1 MKRYEEIHA
10 SYVNG
15 QFEQMIRQIEEVR
28 SLYNF
33 AILLERIKEDFDDK
47 SALDIA
53 IKYCK
58 MGKNIKSQSPRQT
71 KILFDTKNG
80 EQKNEKCKTS
90 KLPQLS
96 YEI

>member
-1 MKRYEEIHA
+1 MKRHEEIFN
-10 SYVNG
+10 SYSNG

-58 MGKNIKSQSPRQT
+58 MGKNIKS
-71 KILFDTKNG
+71 
-80 EQKNEKCKTS
+80 
-90 KLPQLS
+90 
-96 YEI
+96 